1 VPIASSHSGLRAG
14 PFTGLW
20 IPLVTPFNAD
30 GNVDHA
36 ALAAL
41 VRRLKADGVS
51 GFVACGTTGEPAAM
65 DDAEQD
71 AVLATVLTAAA
82 GLPVVMGLSG
92 YHQSKLCAR
101 AQALS
106 AQPIAG
112 LLVPPPC
119 YIRPSQDGLLQ
130 WFNAIADASR
140 VPLLVYDI
148 PYRTGVTM
156 ALETLLALTA
166 HPRIAGLK
174 DCGGDSA
181 KTQALIADGRL
192 QVLAGEDTQVFTT
205 AALGGA
211 GAITASAHVHTRRFV
226 QVLQLAT
233 QGELGAA
240 RRLWQPLLPLVDAL
254 FAEPNPG
261 PVKALLALQG
271 AMRAELRAPMT
282 AATPAHVAQLERLSA
297 ALTPV

>member
-1 VPIASSHSGLRAG
+1 MPIASSHSGLRAG

-20 IPLVTPFNAD
+20 IPLVTPFSAD

-41 VRRLKADGVS
+41 VRRLAANGVS

-92 YHQSKLCAR
+92 YHQRKLCAR

-156 ALETLLALTA
+156 ALETLLALAA

-282 AATPAHVAQLERLSA
+282 AATPAHVARLERLSA